1 MKIIKGLVAVVGTA
15 QLIQHNY
22 TAKPTAVTV
31 GSLCTAYTVITDRR
45 SVYLDR
51 NMHVQIF

>member
-1 MKIIKGLVAVVGTA
+1 MGELAPRYLGNDSI
-15 QLIQHNY
+15 
-22 TAKPTAVTV
+22 
-31 GSLCTAYTVITDRR
+31 ITDRR